1 MDDTKSEY
9 RKAYDVWMGRLTELH
24 GVLLEGNRLDPV
36 RLKGL
41 LNREVRAKEKYDEA
55 RKKLLGI
62 SD

>member
-9 RKAYDVWMGRLTELH
+9 RKAYDAWMGHLTELH

-36 RLKGL
+36 KLKGL
-41 LNREVRAKEKYDEA
+41 LNREVRAKEQYDDA